1 MNKNKKTIRK
11 FNKDTPINTP
21 SSKMCLDVQANTLQ
35 ALVQAMKWCKE
46 DDALTK
52 RIETAMY
59 SVASALCD
67 NVESFYTK
75 TRYLVGT
82 EVSAIVEAQNKE
94 DATKQV
100 YDSLMKQANMD
111 GLNIQDIQD
120 WNVKE
125 LD

>member
-1 MNKNKKTIRK
+1 MSKSKKTIRK
-11 FNKDTPINTP
+11 FNKDTPINTL

-35 ALVQAMKWCKE
+35 ALIQAMQWCRE
-46 DDALTK
+46 DDSLTK
-52 RIETAMY
+52 RIEAAMY

-67 NVESFYTK
+67 NVESFYAKTK
-75 TRYLVGT
+75 YVVDT
-82 EVSAIVEAQNKE
+82 EISTIVEAQNEE

-100 YDSLMKQANMD
+100 YDSLMKQANND
-111 GLNIQDIQD
+111 GLNIQDVQD